1 MNNKTRALAC
11 GLAGLLAAA
20 PAVAVTDFGFA
31 DIAYIEAD
39 FDADGERD
47 ADGFAA
53 ELALPIGP
61 AFFLTGEYSTR
72 ETDDDGGSIQF
83 DVLSAG
89 LGLQGR
95 PFGTERLTAF
105 FAATYE
111 RIDVEVTVPGLGP
124 GDEDFSGFGA
134 QLGFRVVALDWLELH
149 GRYKRTVI
157 DEEGS
162 ADDTGSE
169 DDDVFR
175 IGAVFEVT
183 PGLGLT
189 ADFDNYR
196 ESDLEE
202 YHLGVRWMFGAR

>member
-1 MNNKTRALAC
+1 MTSRTRGIVC
-11 GLAGLLAAA
+11 GLAGLLLAA
-20 PAVAVTDFGFA
+20 PAVAVEHFGFA

-39 FDADGERD
+39 FDANGERD
-47 ADGFAA
+47 ADGFAV

-61 AFFLTGEYSTR
+61 AFYLTGDYSTR
-72 ETDDDGGSIQF
+72 ETDDDGGAIRF
-83 DVLSAG
+83 DVFSAG
-89 LGLQGR
+89 LGLQGQ

-111 RIDVEVTVPGLGP
+111 RIDVEVTVPGLGA
-124 GDEDFSGFGA
+124 GDEDYSGFGA
-134 QLGFRVVALDWLELH
+134 QLGVRVAALDWLELH

-157 DEEGS
+157 DEDGN
-162 ADDTGSE
+162 ANNTGSE

-175 IGAVFEVT
+175 LGAVFEVA

-189 ADFDNYR
+189 ADVDNHR